1 MPLTST
7 EIGRDYER
15 YVGYLYESRGWSVIY
30 RGILKGFRDKGRD
43 LVCAKE
49 GVVHIVQCKCWRR
62 EAEVGEEVIRR
73 LLGTTHQYR
82 QWCHNPMQTFLGM
95 PLVGN
100 ARVMARPPHTPSPR
114 HAHSQLD
121 PAPSKAIS

>member
-73 LLGTTHQYR
+73 LLG
-82 QWCHNPMQTFLGM
+82 C
-95 PLVGN
+95 V
-100 ARVMARPPHTPSPR
+100 
-114 HAHSQLD
+114 
-121 PAPSKAIS
+121 